1 MHICHYRGLITGR
14 HELVKYE
21 IEDIALRALP
31 ENRVRDEPL
40 INQSR
45 VTVPP
50 EMPTTPSSSSS
61 AQASPPT
68 PSTPHTLENVAHD
81 DRGDISI
88 RGLWERQTECI
99 LDIVI
104 TNLDA
109 KTYCNRDPETILWQK
124 EKAKKRKYMS
134 ACL

>member
-1 MHICHYRGLITGR
+1 MGH

-21 IEDIALRALP
+21 IKDIALRALP
-31 ENRVRDEPL
+31 ENHVRDEPL

-45 VTVPP
+45 ITVPSELP
-50 EMPTTPSSSSS
+50 STPSSSSS

-81 DRGDISI
+81 NCGDISI
-88 RGLWERQTECI
+88 RGLWECQMECI

-109 KTYCNRDPETILWQK
+109 KTYHN
-124 EKAKKRKYMS
+124 
-134 ACL
+134 